1 MRIKDDVAIALK
13 HGKPIVA
20 LETTIIS
27 HGLPY
32 PTNLETAFELEEII
46 RSLGATPATLGIVDG
61 EIVIGLSKDEIR
73 SFATRKDIIKVSK
86 RDLPIVMAKKLWG
99 AITVSATLI
108 LAKMAGIKYF
118 ATGGIGGVHRGASN
132 SFDVSRDLYEIA
144 SSPVVTVCSGAKAI
158 LDIPKTL
165 EVLETLGVSILSYK
179 SRCFPAFYSRSTPYP
194 VDYDCQTIDDLL
206 RIIQD
211 NRKLDKNG
219 ILVVNP
225 CPEEDEIPFER
236 IESLIE
242 EAIQMAERKGVHGK
256 DMTPFLLSS
265 LCEIS
270 DGQTLK
276 ANVSLVKNNA
286 HLAAQLAVHDIS

>member
-61 EIVIGLSKDEIR
+61 ETVIGLSKDEIR

-99 AITVSATLI
+99 ATTVSATLI
-108 LAKMAGIKYF
+108 LAKMTGIKYF

-165 EVLETLGVSILSYK
+165 EILETLGVSILSYK
-179 SRCFPAFYSRSTPYP
+179 SRCFPAFYSRLTPYP
-194 VDYDCQTIDDLL
+194 VDYDCQTVDDLL

-236 IESLIE
+236 IEPLIE

-256 DMTPFLLSS
+256 DVTPFLLSS